1 MTPEMEC
8 CFAYNLIEIQK
19 RWLEHSLRMV
29 GSIALFDQ
37 LDHILKRGMRKTRKM
52 SMFACD
58 KQNRRAQFGLVLKFY
73 LKRGGSINDPSIV
86 PSAKTVLNDTAV
98 KARLLHTSSHS
109 LDELLR
115 CFCERMARSSF
126 QDCASRNPFLSAPVV
141 LFISQ

>member
-1 MTPEMEC
+1 MVKHFNFLAPTFYTTVAMTSEMEC

-73 LKRGGSINDPSIV
+73 LKRGGSISDLSYHQP
-86 PSAKTVLNDTAV
+86 K
-98 KARLLHTSSHS
+98 
-109 LDELLR
+109 
-115 CFCERMARSSF
+115 
-126 QDCASRNPFLSAPVV
+126 PFLMILQSKRDCYTPVRTV
-141 LFISQ
+141 